1 MTDLADCHGDRI
13 ATTEARSEG
22 FYWVVLGRNP
32 PEIAYW
38 ERGEWCGV
46 IIAPDG
52 IQAEGKM
59 SSTMQ
64 DGLMWR
70 CVACGERNFNHY
82 ENCVSCGRAR
92 LAGDDERRQRPLGV
106 QAAPGT
112 GRMTQRKRTPAHD
125 FRHPRIATASPSA
138 WSGGDPRHID
148 REGGRMIELPARV
161 GRPSSARWAAW

>member
-1 MTDLADCHGDRI
+1 M
-13 ATTEARSEG
+13 
-22 FYWVVLGRNP
+22 VLGRNP

-70 CVACGERNFNHY
+70 CVACGEFNFNHY

-92 LAGDDERRQRPLGV
+92 PQLRDGALSDTPRS
-106 QAAPGT
+106 APG
-112 GRMTQRKRTPAHD
+112 
-125 FRHPRIATASPSA
+125 
-138 WSGGDPRHID
+138 
-148 REGGRMIELPARV
+148 
-161 GRPSSARWAAW
+161 